1 MPTLVSTQ
9 TFVQG
14 NVLNADALT
23 NHVIDAKPLATFI
36 SGQDAVASPAPAD
49 EFLIATAGASPAKKV
64 TFANIASNLPTGTTA
79 VDLAVTGATT
89 LSGAL
94 TANGNTILGN
104 AATDTLTVNAT
115 SNLSNTTI
123 GSAVMQGSWSR
134 TGTTAYISMAGH
146 GLTSGDSRYFS
157 FSNNNVAPASNTG
170 NLLNGTRTVT
180 VTSSSAFQVTVP
192 DIENP
197 TVASTTGIVK
207 WYEKSL
213 TLSSTLTGPLQGD
226 IPVNVAAVNLDRNDE
241 FLIRDAS
248 DNFRLKTTNAA
259 TFFVARSF
267 GAIPLHLASP
277 LTVNGTGTRT
287 SPSTTVTINS
297 AAHGMR
303 TGDVLYI
310 PAVAGTPAFVAG
322 WYAATRIDDDN
333 FSITTVASTTGSW
346 NLSWFPV
353 VIPSVGNGGNVYSAF
368 YNNVASGATAVQ
380 VNFNTPAPNSSYCL
394 NLTVTTGSTNS
405 AQTLPICGIGASGLT
420 GLNPSL
426 FKTVNGFGVGVLNY
440 NGSATPSLA
449 GSLLNFTALW

>member
-9 TFVQG
+9 TFSNG
-14 NVLNADALT
+14 NVLSASALT
-23 NHVIDAKPLATFI
+23 NHVVDAKPLATFI

-89 LSGAL
+89 LTGAL
-94 TANGNTILGN
+94 TANGNTIIGN
-104 AATDTLTVNAT
+104 ASTDTLTVNAT

-123 GSAVMQGSWSR
+123 GSAFISGTWSR
-134 TGTTAYISMAGH
+134 SGTVATISCAGH

-157 FSNNNVAPASNTG
+157 FSNGTTPNTG
-170 NLLNGTRTVT
+170 NLLNGSRVVT
-180 VTSSSAFQVTVP
+180 VLTSSSFQVTVP
-192 DIENP
+192 DLGTGTP
-197 TVASTTGIVK
+197 SSTTGTVK
-207 WYEKSL
+207 WYEKTL
-213 TLSSTLTGPLQGD
+213 TLDATLTGALQGN
-226 IPVNVAAVNLDRNDE
+226 IPVNVAGVNLDTNDE

-248 DNFRLKTTNAA
+248 DNFRLKTTSAA

-287 SPSTTVTINS
+287 APSTTVTINS

-322 WYAATRIDDDN
+322 WYAATLIDDNN

-394 NLTVTTGSTNS
+394 NLTVTTGLTNS
-405 AQTLPICGIGASGLT
+405 TRTMPICGIGATGST
-420 GLNPSL
+420 GLSASL
-426 FKTVNGFGVGVLNY
+426 LKTVNGFGVGVLTY
-440 NGSATPSLA
+440 DGGAAPSLA

>member
-9 TFVQG
+9 TFSNG
-14 NVLNADALT
+14 SVLSAPALT
-23 NHVIDAKPLATFI
+23 NHVVDATPLATFI
-36 SGQDAVASPAPAD
+36 SGQTAVASPALAD

-64 TFANIASNLPTGTTA
+64 TFANIISNLPTGTTA
-79 VDLAVTGATT
+79 VDLAVTGTTT

-94 TANGNTILGN
+94 NANGNTIIGN
-104 AATDTLTVNAT
+104 ASTDTLTVNAT

-123 GSAVMQGSWSR
+123 GSAFINGTWSR
-134 TGTTAYISMAGH
+134 SGTVATISCAGH

-157 FSNNNVAPASNTG
+157 FSNGTTPNTG

-180 VTSSSAFQVTVP
+180 VVSSSVFQVTVP
-192 DIENP
+192 DLGTGTP
-197 TVASTTGIVK
+197 SSTTGTVK

-213 TLSSTLTGPLQGD
+213 TLDATLTGPLQGN
-226 IPVNVAAVNLDRNDE
+226 IPVNVAGVNLDTNDE

-248 DNFRLKTTNAA
+248 DNFRLKTISAS
-259 TFFVARSF
+259 TFFAARSF

-287 SPSTTVTINS
+287 APSTTVNVNS
-297 AAHGMR
+297 SAHGMR

-333 FSITTVASTTGSW
+333 FSIITVASTTGSW

-353 VIPSVGNGGNVYSAF
+353 VIPSTGNGGNIYSAF
-368 YNNVASGATAVQ
+368 YNNVASGATAVH
-380 VNFNTPAPNSSYCL
+380 VNFNVAAPNSSYCL
-394 NLTVTTGSTNS
+394 NLTVTTGLTNS
-405 AQTLPICGIGASGLT
+405 TRVMPICGIGANGST
-420 GLNPSL
+420 GLSASL
-426 FKTVNGFGVGVLNY
+426 LKTVNGFGVGVLTY
-440 NGSATPSLA
+440 DGGASPSLA
-449 GSLLNFTALW
+449 GSLLNFTAIW